1 MARGHFS
8 MATVTYPHI
17 ELRDDG
23 VPIISGTRMKVVQ
36 IVLDKLAHGWDA
48 EEIQRQYPQ
57 WNLSLG
63 QIHSALAYY
72 YDHQAEFDRQIR
84 FDQQTQPSS
93 ADQAWIGGNGQH
105 TGVLA
110 VEPKVIP
117 PHLAT
122 AGRDQVG
129 QGASAERQ

>member
-1 MARGHFS
+1 

-72 YDHQAEFDRQIR
+72 YDHQVEIDRYIEEERYLAEELKASLGESPGRLKLR
-84 FDQQTQPSS
+84 SR
-93 ADQAWIGGNGQH
+93 G
-105 TGVLA
+105 L
-110 VEPKVIP
+110 IP
-117 PHLAT
+117 
-122 AGRDQVG
+122 
-129 QGASAERQ
+129 